1 MIPVLLVLIQLGSL
15 GCARWYSRAWLRNT
29 AARLLTRA
37 DVLDA
42 QKATHAARL
51 EFWIKA
57 TTKERKVQQMEVA

>member
-1 MIPVLLVLIQLGSL
+1 VVLVLIQLGGL
-15 GCARWYSRAWLRNT
+15 GCARWFSQGWLRST

-42 QKATHAARL
+42 AKATHAARL
-51 EFWIKA
+51 EYWTKA